1 MYSLPQSYNQTSKCK
16 RCISSNAYEEK
27 ESKTEKS
34 VKKTTSEPNSKKV
47 EDIID
52 SLSWLTEC
60 ISKKFAPSPTMPGF
74 GMITR
79 AWDKQQL
86 IGERAEFDTKLM
98 RLKCLDEHNKMIP
111 YFEKK
116 WTQPIH
122 N

>member
-1 MYSLPQSYNQTSKCK
+1 M
-16 RCISSNAYEEK
+16 CIR
-27 ESKTEKS
+27 
-34 VKKTTSEPNSKKV
+34 
-47 EDIID
+47 D
-52 SLSWLTEC
+52 S
-60 ISKKFAPSPTMPGF
+60 

-116 WTQPIH
+116 AQEWDEKKAGVFEKIAKVLKK
-122 N
+122 